1 MIVATDAQKKTKTN
15 VDPVLDTARIGALSV
30 LPAPRWTWSADG
42 DRLRIEV
49 DLPSLVSSSNL
60 QPTTTLPLLLF
71 RFYFSND
78 TISLVL
84 VSVFGIY
91 AVFHISINN
100 GVQKETRRLY
110 SFNYGGPG
118 AFLIP
123 TTLGFRHTATC
134 SQRKLRVLLVFSSP
148 ACSKH
153 YNTQILSNHLDTKK
167 IQTHTLHAYSTLDLE
182 SRRLLLHIPETHFLD
197 INLALSDAEIG
208 RINSFRIDDD
218 DDGDGLGN
226 NLNINSKSHR
236 NNNNNNAGGGK
247 EVLKTRG
254 HNAGQA
260 LRLKRERDFDVEGAR
275 AEWKVKEGKL
285 VVFV

>member
-15 VDPVLDTARIGALSV
+15 VGPVLDTARIGALSV

-167 IQTHTLHAYSTLDLE
+167 NTDTHPARPLNPRPRIPSAPPAH
-182 SRRLLLHIPETHFLD
+182 SRNPLPRHQP
-197 INLALSDAEIG
+197 
-208 RINSFRIDDD
+208 RP
-218 DDGDGLGN
+218 
-226 NLNINSKSHR
+226 
-236 NNNNNNAGGGK
+236 
-247 EVLKTRG
+247 
-254 HNAGQA
+254 
-260 LRLKRERDFDVEGAR
+260 LRRRDR
-275 AEWKVKEGKL
+275 AHQL
-285 VVFV
+285 I